1 MKTKIKKG
9 LVNVP
14 KRKKLS
20 LQSTIIVVV
29 TAATLVSLVV
39 SAVLIRNYVIA
50 KEFENTK
57 EKIANIAN
65 LAAESSIV
73 KDGLLGLVKQDEVQN
88 YAQMVVDTTNVDFV
102 VVLDTNM
109 IRLSHPDKTVIGET
123 FSNVKDAKKA
133 LSGKSH
139 YSEQIG
145 VLGDGYR
152 YFTPVFNSSGEVI
165 GVVCVGL
172 TMDTIN
178 RDVSDAQWKILVGL
192 GLGLIVGVIGAIF
205 LSQKIKSILFGLEP
219 SEIATRL
226 SEKEII
232 ENEVSEGILAISSN
246 QEIVLVNR
254 EAIKMFAQSDIQ
266 QEIKLGVHLDEV
278 LYSVLFEQVFETKEK
293 LKDQA
298 LYLSGIEVIA
308 SVAPIFIE
316 GDFAGAVAT
325 FRDQSEMQ
333 NLIHELSGT
342 EQYIDSMRAQ
352 THEFMN
358 KMHVILGLIELE
370 KYSEVTSFIRQL
382 NNDYQEEIGYITE
395 KIKVPAIAGFLLGKI
410 NEAKE
415 QGVEIILEEQS
426 FLPELKTGES
436 IHLLLQI
443 MGNLLDNA
451 KEAVAHTLDKR
462 VTLLVS
468 YDLEGQILIIKV
480 TDSGQGIA
488 ADIQAKM
495 FERGFSTKGEHRG
508 YGLNLIQTIVTNH
521 QGFIEVKSQQNQG
534 TTFYI
539 ELPYEME
546 EAT

>member
-73 KDGLLGLVKQDEVQN
+73 KDGLLGLVEQDEVQN
-88 YAQMVVDTTNVDFV
+88 YAQMVVDTTNVDFI

-109 IRLSHPDKTVIGET
+109 IRLSHPDETVIGET

-205 LSQKIKSILFGLEP
+205 LAQKIKSILFGLEP

-316 GDFAGAVAT
+316 GDVAGAVAT

-342 EQYIDSMRAQ
+342 EHYIDSMRAQ

-358 KMHVILGLIELE
+358 KMHVILVLIELE

-382 NNDYQEEIGYITE
+382 NNDYQEEVGYITE

-480 TDSGQGIA
+480 IDSGQGIA

>member
-382 NNDYQEEIGYITE
+382 NNDYQEEVGYITE

-468 YDLEGQILIIKV
+468 YDLEAQILIIKV

-488 ADIQAKM
+488 GDIQAKM

>member
-1 MKTKIKKG
+1 
-9 LVNVP
+9 
-14 KRKKLS
+14 
-20 LQSTIIVVV
+20 
-29 TAATLVSLVV
+29 
-39 SAVLIRNYVIA
+39 
-50 KEFENTK
+50 
-57 EKIANIAN
+57 
-65 LAAESSIV
+65 
-73 KDGLLGLVKQDEVQN
+73 
-88 YAQMVVDTTNVDFV
+88 
-102 VVLDTNM
+102 
-109 IRLSHPDKTVIGET
+109 
-123 FSNVKDAKKA
+123 
-133 LSGKSH
+133 
-139 YSEQIG
+139 
-145 VLGDGYR
+145 
-152 YFTPVFNSSGEVI
+152 
-165 GVVCVGL
+165 
-172 TMDTIN
+172 
-178 RDVSDAQWKILVGL
+178 
-192 GLGLIVGVIGAIF
+192 
-205 LSQKIKSILFGLEP
+205 
-219 SEIATRL
+219 
-226 SEKEII
+226 
-232 ENEVSEGILAISSN
+232 
-246 QEIVLVNR
+246 
-254 EAIKMFAQSDIQ
+254 
-266 QEIKLGVHLDEV
+266 DEV

-370 KYSEVTSFIRQL
+370 KYSEVTRFIRQL
-382 NNDYQEEIGYITE
+382 NNDYQEEVGYITE

>member
-192 GLGLIVGVIGAIF
+192 GLGLIVGVIGANF

-382 NNDYQEEIGYITE
+382 NNDYQEEVGYITE

-468 YDLEGQILIIKV
+468 YDLEAQILIIKV

-488 ADIQAKM
+488 GDIQAKM

>member
-205 LSQKIKSILFGLEP
+205 LAQKIKSILFGLEP

-254 EAIKMFAQSDIQ
+254 EAIKMFTQSDIQ

-382 NNDYQEEIGYITE
+382 NNDYQEEVGYITE

-488 ADIQAKM
+488 GDIQAKM

>member
-73 KDGLLGLVKQDEVQN
+73 KDGLLGLVEQDEVQD

-109 IRLSHPDKTVIGET
+109 IRLSHPDETVIGET

-152 YFTPVFNSSGEVI
+152 YFNPVFNSSGEVI

-205 LSQKIKSILFGLEP
+205 LAQKIKSILFGLEP

-382 NNDYQEEIGYITE
+382 NNDYQEEVGYITE

-521 QGFIEVKSQQNQG
+521 QGFIEVKSQQNHG

>member
-73 KDGLLGLVKQDEVQN
+73 KDGLLGLVEQDEVQN

-109 IRLSHPDKTVIGET
+109 IRLSHPDETVIGET

-205 LSQKIKSILFGLEP
+205 LAQKIKSILFGLEP

-382 NNDYQEEIGYITE
+382 NNDYQEEVGYITE

-426 FLPELKTGES
+426 FLPELKTGKS

>member
-73 KDGLLGLVKQDEVQN
+73 KDGLLGLVEQDEVQN

-109 IRLSHPDKTVIGET
+109 IRLSHPDETVIGET

-205 LSQKIKSILFGLEP
+205 LAQKIKSILFGLEP

-382 NNDYQEEIGYITE
+382 NNDYQEEVGYITE

-451 KEAVAHTLDKR
+451 KETVAHTLDKR

>member
-73 KDGLLGLVKQDEVQN
+73 KDGLLGLVEQDEVQN

-109 IRLSHPDKTVIGET
+109 IRLSHPDETVIGET

-205 LSQKIKSILFGLEP
+205 LAQKIKSILFGLEP

-382 NNDYQEEIGYITE
+382 NSDYQEEVGYITE

>member
-254 EAIKMFAQSDIQ
+254 EAIKMFTQSDIQ

-382 NNDYQEEIGYITE
+382 NNDYQEEVGYITE

>member
-382 NNDYQEEIGYITE
+382 NNDYQEEVGYITE

-488 ADIQAKM
+488 GDIQAKM

>member
-73 KDGLLGLVKQDEVQN
+73 KDGLLGLVEQDEVQN
-88 YAQMVVDTTNVDFV
+88 YAQMVVDTTNVDFI

-109 IRLSHPDKTVIGET
+109 IRLSHPDETVIGET

-205 LSQKIKSILFGLEP
+205 LAQKIKSILFGLEP

-298 LYLSGIEVIA
+298 LYLSGIEVSA

-342 EQYIDSMRAQ
+342 EHYIDSMRAQ

-382 NNDYQEEIGYITE
+382 NNDYQEEVGYITE

-480 TDSGQGIA
+480 IDSGQGIA

>member
-73 KDGLLGLVKQDEVQN
+73 KDGLLGLVEQDEVQN

-109 IRLSHPDKTVIGET
+109 IRLSHPDETVIGET

-205 LSQKIKSILFGLEP
+205 LAQKL
-219 SEIATRL
+219 
-226 SEKEII
+226 
-232 ENEVSEGILAISSN
+232 N
-246 QEIVLVNR
+246 QFYLV
-254 EAIKMFAQSDIQ
+254 
-266 QEIKLGVHLDEV
+266 
-278 LYSVLFEQVFETKEK
+278 
-293 LKDQA
+293 
-298 LYLSGIEVIA
+298 
-308 SVAPIFIE
+308 
-316 GDFAGAVAT
+316 
-325 FRDQSEMQ
+325 
-333 NLIHELSGT
+333 
-342 EQYIDSMRAQ
+342 
-352 THEFMN
+352 
-358 KMHVILGLIELE
+358 
-370 KYSEVTSFIRQL
+370 
-382 NNDYQEEIGYITE
+382 
-395 KIKVPAIAGFLLGKI
+395 
-410 NEAKE
+410 
-415 QGVEIILEEQS
+415 
-426 FLPELKTGES
+426 
-436 IHLLLQI
+436 
-443 MGNLLDNA
+443 
-451 KEAVAHTLDKR
+451 
-462 VTLLVS
+462 
-468 YDLEGQILIIKV
+468 
-480 TDSGQGIA
+480 
-488 ADIQAKM
+488 
-495 FERGFSTKGEHRG
+495 
-508 YGLNLIQTIVTNH
+508 
-521 QGFIEVKSQQNQG
+521 
-534 TTFYI
+534 
-539 ELPYEME
+539 
-546 EAT
+546 

>member
-73 KDGLLGLVKQDEVQN
+73 KDGLLGLVEQDEVQD

-109 IRLSHPDKTVIGET
+109 IRLSHPDETVIGET

-205 LSQKIKSILFGLEP
+205 LAQKIKSILFGLEP

-316 GDFAGAVAT
+316 GDFSGAVAT

-382 NNDYQEEIGYITE
+382 NNDYQEEVGYITE

>member
-109 IRLSHPDKTVIGET
+109 IRLSHPDETVIGET

-254 EAIKMFAQSDIQ
+254 EAIKMFTQSDIQ

-382 NNDYQEEIGYITE
+382 NNDYQEEVGYITE

-488 ADIQAKM
+488 GDIQAKM

>member
-73 KDGLLGLVKQDEVQN
+73 KDGLLGLVEQDEVQN

-109 IRLSHPDKTVIGET
+109 IRLSHPDETVIGET

-205 LSQKIKSILFGLEP
+205 LAQKIKSILFGLEP

-382 NNDYQEEIGYITE
+382 NNDYQEEVGYITE

-426 FLPELKTGES
+426 F
-436 IHLLLQI
+436 
-443 MGNLLDNA
+443 
-451 KEAVAHTLDKR
+451 
-462 VTLLVS
+462 
-468 YDLEGQILIIKV
+468 Y
-480 TDSGQGIA
+480 
-488 ADIQAKM
+488 
-495 FERGFSTKGEHRG
+495 
-508 YGLNLIQTIVTNH
+508 
-521 QGFIEVKSQQNQG
+521 QN
-534 TTFYI
+534 
-539 ELPYEME
+539 
-546 EAT
+546 

>member
-73 KDGLLGLVKQDEVQN
+73 KDGLLGLVEQDEVQN

-109 IRLSHPDKTVIGET
+109 IRLSHPDETVIGET

-205 LSQKIKSILFGLEP
+205 LAQKIKSILFGLEP

-370 KYSEVTSFIRQL
+370 KYSEVTRFIRQL
-382 NNDYQEEIGYITE
+382 NNDYQEEVGYITE

>member
-382 NNDYQEEIGYITE
+382 NNDYQEEVGYITE

>member
-254 EAIKMFAQSDIQ
+254 EAIKMFTQSDIQ

-382 NNDYQEEIGYITE
+382 NNDYQEEVGYITE

-488 ADIQAKM
+488 GDIQAKM

>member
-1 MKTKIKKG
+1 MKTKLKKG

-29 TAATLVSLVV
+29 TTATLVSLVV

-73 KDGLLGLVKQDEVQN
+73 KDGLLGLVEQDEVQN

-102 VVLDTNM
+102 VVLDSNM
-109 IRLSHPDKTVIGET
+109 IRLSHPDETVIGET

-205 LSQKIKSILFGLEP
+205 LAQKIKSILFGLEP

-232 ENEVSEGILAISSN
+232 ENEVSECILAISSN

-254 EAIKMFAQSDIQ
+254 EAIKMFAQSDVQ

-278 LYSVLFEQVFETKEK
+278 LYSVLFEQVFETEEK

-316 GDFAGAVAT
+316 GDFSGAVAT

-382 NNDYQEEIGYITE
+382 NNDYQEEVGYITE

>member
-73 KDGLLGLVKQDEVQN
+73 KDGLLGLVEQDEVQN

-109 IRLSHPDKTVIGET
+109 IRLSHPDETVIGET

-205 LSQKIKSILFGLEP
+205 LAQKIKSILFGLEP

-382 NNDYQEEIGYITE
+382 NNDYQEEVGYITE

-426 FLPELKTGES
+426 FLPELNTGES